1 MSTSLYSAVVATA
14 ARVPRYSRL
23 EADERRDLILAAARR
38 VFVRTNPQDA
48 STAEI
53 AREAGV
59 TRGLVHH
66 YFGTKRGLYLAV
78 VADLAAAL
86 PELVHTDLTGRP
98 IDDVV
103 EVNLV
108 SWLDSIER
116 DHELWMALL
125 GAGTV
130 GHDPEV
136 DAILSDARDQAI
148 ERMAANQAQGAEP
161 TEELRLILR
170 VFMGAVEAA
179 AREWAMHGRA
189 SREQVHV
196 LLKGTVLA
204 MVGTVLPA
212 LPKA

>member
-1 MSTSLYSAVVATA
+1 MATVART
-14 ARVPRYSRL
+14 PRFSRL

-38 VFVRTNPQDA
+38 VFLRSNPQDA
-48 STAEI
+48 STSEI

-78 VADLAAAL
+78 VADLAATL
-86 PELVHTDLTGRP
+86 PGVVRTDLGGLQ
-98 IDDVV
+98 IDEVV
-103 EVNLV
+103 EANLT

-116 DHELWMALL
+116 DRDLWLALL

-130 GHDPEV
+130 GVDAEV
-136 DAILSDARDQAI
+136 EAILSDARDEAI
-148 ERMAANQAQGAEP
+148 ERMASNQAQGGAI
-161 TEELRLILR
+161 TEELRLVLR
-170 VFMGAVEAA
+170 VFMGALEAA
-179 AREWAMHGRA
+179 AREWALHGRA

-204 MVGTVLPA
+204 MVGTVLPT
-212 LPKA
+212 LPKR